1 MTDNQHSAEYEA
13 YMHSIKWIQKKN
25 HIFRKRGRVCKMCG
39 ATDELEVHHKNYD
52 RLGHEIDDDLLI
64 VCKTCHPKADAAR
77 VEWEARRVS
86 QIGMAWAT
94 LEDVQAL
101 TMKLINTAQ
110 PNSDANDSDANGT

>member
-1 MTDNQHSAEYEA
+1 MTDHAHSHEYIA
-13 YMHSIKWIQKKN
+13 YMQSDKWRKCKA
-25 HIFRKRGRVCKMCG
+25 RLYAKRGRVCKMCG
-39 ATDELEVHHKNYD
+39 ATDALEVHHKNYD

-110 PNSDANDSDANGT
+110 PNSDAPVAQKEG